1 MKDLSNISS
10 KKTIAALIIGSLLMP
25 SQAKADNPIFVAVI
39 GASATL
45 GAAAIGGI
53 AIIVASGA
61 LEDDKGEGGEA
72 GGGEVIAPGT
82 GGGDQGGGDQ
92 GGGDEQKRTL
102 GELDLPAA
110 VRGYV
115 DRDIII
121 SASSLPSASGS
132 GTQEVTGTANYKFEG
147 DIKKSK
153 PGIKRF
159 NLKDKLIFRFNVA
172 NTEKAEDATLIL
184 KVHELKLSTENV
196 AKTKGYSKIQFTAIQ
211 DGNELWHWS
220 AHVNQGEMP
229 KIEGSSVISKAV
241 VRKEND
247 LMVIRDLKVPIKYK
261 APGAKGKTLV
271 DIIVNVEG
279 EGART

>member
-10 KKTIAALIIGSLLMP
+10 KKTIAALILGSLLVP
-25 SQAKADNPIFVAVI
+25 SQAKADHPVFVAVI

-53 AIIVASGA
+53 AVIVASGV

-82 GGGDQGGGDQ
+82 GGGDQ

-121 SASSLPSASGS
+121 SASSLPLSTGN
-132 GTQEVTGTANYKFEG
+132 GDQEVTGTANYKFDG

-153 PGIKRF
+153 PGTKMF
-159 NLKDKLIFRFNVA
+159 NLKDKLIFRFDIA
-172 NTEKAEDATLIL
+172 NIEKVEDATLIF
-184 KVHELKLSTENV
+184 KVNELKLSTENV

-220 AHVNQGEMP
+220 AHVNQGGMP

-261 APGAKGKTLV
+261 SPGTKGKTVV